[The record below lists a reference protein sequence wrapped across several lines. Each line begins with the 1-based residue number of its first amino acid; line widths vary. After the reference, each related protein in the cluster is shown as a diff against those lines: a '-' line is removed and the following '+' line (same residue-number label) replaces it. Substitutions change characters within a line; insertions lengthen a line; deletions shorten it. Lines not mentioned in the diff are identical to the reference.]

1 MSTMENRAAK
11 KRDGSNQPLNFTDLF
26 TWGVRQRVVLV
37 AYDKVVTRNLVTTLM
52 QDEGYFVLS
61 ASDGQEALEISRK
74 YPGTIDMVLTDVKM
88 PRLSC
93 TDLCT
98 CVLDERPGIKVLV
111 MSGADVDETETYVNL
126 PFLPRPFDGEL
137 LKRKIR
143 TILAAPVQF
152 SPYVYMVFFGS
163 PPLGHPRERLPIPR
177 YASVS

>member
-1 MSTMENRAAK
+1 M
-11 KRDGSNQPLNFTDLF
+11 L
-26 TWGVRQRVVLV
+26 
-37 AYDKVVTRNLVTTLM
+37 
-52 QDEGYFVLS
+52 
-61 ASDGQEALEISRK
+61 
-74 YPGTIDMVLTDVKM
+74 LTDVEM

-98 CVLDERPGIKVLV
+98 RVLDERPGIKVLV
-111 MSGADVDETETYVNL
+111 MSGTEMDETKTYVNL
-126 PFLPRPFDGEL
+126 PFLPRPFDGKL
-137 LKRKIR
+137 LKRKIQ